1 MVQLA
6 YGADNDGEYTDVLG
20 ELDEMTRGV
29 DKLINEQCKLDVTS
43 FYYYDGI
50 EQDLVNGLRGAE
62 PQAPD
67 KTWLIGGDSQRQ
79 LAVRFVLGIYAQRR

>member
-50 EQDLVNGLRGAE
+50 EQDLVNGLRGGRAAGARE
-62 PQAPD
+62 DLAHR
-67 KTWLIGGDSQRQ
+67 GDPRRE
-79 LAVRFVLGIYAQRR
+79 LAVRSVLGIYAQRR